1 MKSFEGRRGET
12 LIVRPGELCGSDA
25 SASVDFRLTNLEDCT
40 VLLYVSRQGR
50 RPRRSASH
58 GLPCVFRARL
68 DVTRALHVDKLTRCH
83 VVTGPVAG
91 SVLMDAC
98 TDCTFVFASRQIRL
112 HTSHRCDFYL
122 HVLSRP
128 IIEHCDALRFACYNV
143 GYTALA
149 AQLAAAEL
157 DKPRAAS
164 MWRCVDDFGWHRT
177 QHSPNWSLVPPADYR
192 TVWPDAVAADVV
204 TELGAILSVR
214 GRLRP
219 LFFCSTPGVLGAC
232 RCTRFAADHTVVRAH
247 AGARRGDGSW
257 RRRRSWSRRHERR
270 RFHCTS
276 CRLRSRRTNDCGS
289 RQRVGQRCRVV
300 DPLSASV
307 LLAVNGGCSYVQWYT
322 RAPCPSY
329 GVSVAVPGPRMAGQR
344 AA

>member
-58 GLPCVFRARL
+58 GLPCVFRVRL

-91 SVLMDAC
+91 SVLMEAC

-214 GRLRP
+214 GRLGLAFWAPAAAHASLITP
-219 LFFCSTPGVLGAC
+219 LCAPTQVPAAATEAGAGDAAGAAG
-232 RCTRFAADHTVVRAH
+232 TNAGASIAPPADTAAVAPTTAADDESDSDA
-247 AGARRGDGSW
+247 
-257 RRRRSWSRRHERR
+257 E
-270 RFHCTS
+270 
-276 CRLRSRRTNDCGS
+276 L
-289 RQRVGQRCRVV
+289 
-300 DPLSASV
+300 
-307 LLAVNGGCSYVQWYT
+307 
-322 RAPCPSY
+322 
-329 GVSVAVPGPRMAGQR
+329 
-344 AA
+344 